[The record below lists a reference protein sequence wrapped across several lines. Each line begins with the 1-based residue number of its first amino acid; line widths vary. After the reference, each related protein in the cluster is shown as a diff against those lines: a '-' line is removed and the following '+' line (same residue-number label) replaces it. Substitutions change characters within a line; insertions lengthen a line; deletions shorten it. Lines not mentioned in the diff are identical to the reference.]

1 MLVVLGDIKGFEDGV
16 KKVTTLSSP
25 TVFLHPDIPCPAPA
39 SYLQVISTV
48 SFDSDLVVSVFET
61 NIRVVGGLL
70 SAHVLAEHVQVKPTM
85 TCSTPHHGLSQSI
98 QPTAMAW
105 YRGELLN
112 MALDCATRLLPAF
125 NSTTGLLLLNIL
137 CEICLMYPT
146 F

>member
-16 KKVTTLSSP
+16 KKVTAKHSP
-25 TVFLHPDIPCPAPA
+25 TFLLLTSQSPAPPCCP
-39 SYLQVISTV
+39 QVISTV

-70 SAHVLAEHVQVKPTM
+70 SAHVLAEHVQVKPTK
-85 TCSTPHHGLSQSI
+85 TCRSPHRRLSQSI

-125 NSTTGLLLLNIL
+125 NSTTGLRLLTKAFHRNTK
-137 CEICLMYPT
+137 Y
-146 F
+146 